1 LQKKDSRVK
10 PFIFAGMGD
19 QEIISTALKTIQ
31 LEADSIAGLA
41 NFIDTSFAEAVKT
54 IHETGGRVVVSGI
67 GKSAIVAQK
76 IVATFNSTGTPG
88 LYMHAADAI
97 HGDLGMVQSNDV
109 VMVISKS
116 GSSPE
121 IKVLVPFIRR
131 FGNKLIGMVGNPDS
145 YLALQ
150 SDIVLNTSVSKEACP
165 NNLAPTSSTTA
176 QMVMGDALAICLM
189 ELNGFTGED
198 FAKYHPGGT
207 LGKKLFMRVS
217 DLIVGNAVPSVLP
230 DTPLP
235 ETVIEMTS
243 KLLGA
248 TAVVNHDNSLF
259 GVITDGDLRRMLARQ
274 QPILG
279 VKAKDI
285 CTKNPKQIAPNDLA
299 VVALDKLRN
308 NDITHLVVTDQ
319 EKYIGIL
326 HLHDLIKE
334 GFI

>member
-1 LQKKDSRVK
+1 
-10 PFIFAGMGD
+10 MGD

-31 LEADSIAGLA
+31 LEADSVAGLA
-41 NFIDTSFAEAVKT
+41 NFIDSSFVLAVHT
-54 IHETGGRVVVSGI
+54 IHDSGGRIVVSGI
-67 GKSAIVAQK
+67 GKSAIIAQK

-109 VMVISKS
+109 VMVLSKS
-116 GSSPE
+116 GNSPE
-121 IKVLVPFIRR
+121 IKVLVPFIKR
-131 FGNKLIGMVGNPDS
+131 FGNKLIAMVGNPDS
-145 YLALQ
+145 YLALHA
-150 SDIVLNTSVSKEACP
+150 DVVLNTSVPQEACP

-176 QMVMGDALAICLM
+176 QMVMGDALAVCLM
-189 ELNGFTGED
+189 MLNGFTGDD

-207 LGKKLFMRVS
+207 LGKKLFMRVN
-217 DLIVGNAVPSVLP
+217 DLITGNEVPRVLP
-230 DTPLP
+230 ETPLP

-248 TAVVNHDNSLF
+248 TAVVNPDNSLY

-274 QPILG
+274 QPIHG
-279 VKAKDI
+279 VKAMDI
-285 CTKNPKQIAPNDLA
+285 CTKNPKQIAPDELA
-299 VVALDKLRN
+299 VVALEKMRQ
-308 NDITHLVVTDQ
+308 NDITHLVVTHQ
-319 EKYIGIL
+319 GQYLGIL